1 LQFVPQ
7 PRAKGGSSSPGSSRR
22 GFTSSAANG
31 KNLLHERLRQVEGTP
46 TGGSGSGA
54 NWTADLRKA
63 PPPVSLNTPGTICS
77 ACPLTSGGRWREVQP
92 FSRIVAMAGPDEVV
106 ALRFKVSYIAV
117 GVERLNAAR
126 ASVL

>member
-1 LQFVPQ
+1 
-7 PRAKGGSSSPGSSRR
+7 
-22 GFTSSAANG
+22 
-31 KNLLHERLRQVEGTP
+31 
-46 TGGSGSGA
+46 
-54 NWTADLRKA
+54 
-63 PPPVSLNTPGTICS
+63 
-77 ACPLTSGGRWREVQP
+77 VQP